1 MVEVKREDNG
11 IEGRFLAY
19 EDGAF
24 AGEMTYLWVDDKEI
38 LVEHTRV
45 GEEFRGRGIAKILFD
60 EMICFAKENNVK
72 VMPVCSYVVKMF
84 RKDPSLE
91 VLKVSEE

>member
-24 AGEMTYLWVDDKEI
+24 AGEMTYLWADDKEI
-38 LVEHTRV
+38 LV
-45 GEEFRGRGIAKILFD
+45 
-60 EMICFAKENNVK
+60 
-72 VMPVCSYVVKMF
+72 
-84 RKDPSLE
+84 
-91 VLKVSEE
+91 